1 MSKSALK
8 SIKAH
13 LDKLDFQ
20 RAADEAGDLVK
31 QDANNYIA
39 FLFLGKAQEELGKYV
54 AAEKALQS
62 AHRLKPEDGQALKG
76 LLGLCERLGG
86 AKLEVYHQ
94 TVLTL
99 ATIYANQD
107 DRESCA
113 DIINKYELCAQKHGS
128 PSQYRHALDLIAP
141 TSPIYNVLEGRVLQ
155 PALVYQRV
163 LESATAEEQE
173 WITSQVGARRT
184 RLGARIDQ
192 VTNEVRREAIPKFDI
207 EHKYSALIS
216 WTQDDE
222 VRWELEQKRFRRMYE
237 DLSVLPAEEKPAQRD
252 KVLNEANG
260 MVAVGQPYSLA
271 WRVVLDWLDEQDLDA
286 WRSDLLWK
294 YIELFEDDGLTK
306 VLRAFLDS
314 KATMSTRD
322 QASHQDMPVAENKL
336 SEADQLILMNE
347 GLDDCPDC
355 LFAYKI
361 VAHTYLG
368 LEEYQSTAE
377 TGNKYLDLTR
387 SAKKKYAVDLRNNQ
401 DGVELDL
408 ATAYIYYQSPR
419 HHAEAKILFEDILTR
434 KPKLTAAL
442 LGVGLIYEDDTDY
455 TQAVAFLSRAAEQN
469 PEDLR
474 VRNELAWCKASTGDL
489 IEGLHALEA
498 VIVGIDKLEPLDSNM
513 KAEVLYRIA
522 FCKWNSDT
530 SAAARK
536 DKQGPYKF
544 LLECLKLNASYAPA
558 YTLLGVYFQDYGK
571 SKQRARVA
579 LQKAFELS
587 TSELVAAERL
597 AQLFA
602 NNGEWDLVELIS
614 QRVVSSGK
622 ARPAPGSK
630 KKALSWPDAAL
641 GVVQLNKQ
649 QYSKSI
655 VSFQAALRVNPNEYH
670 CWVGLGESYHN
681 SGRYV
686 AASKVFSRAGE
697 IGRGLPTEQT
707 WFARYMQAN
716 VEKEVGAYD
725 NAIKAYEGV
734 LAVKEDEFGV
744 LLALLQTFADNAW
757 TRIARGMFG
766 AAASSAGE
774 AFKIAAHIVE
784 INVDNFNLWKAL
796 GDACSAMAHVKAFAS
811 RDQMLRVSK
820 ILSHGATEASF
831 GMLQDQDLVTVDMLS
846 EITTTTKDAVAD
858 KYLIASILAHKRS
871 IHVSAHDI
879 HAQSVGWY
887 NLGSTEHQ
895 TWVSCG
901 SSLRTKGQRPR
912 RFLKASI
919 KCFRNAIEQEASNA
933 DFWNAFGIVTLTQNP
948 QVAQHSFIR
957 SLNLNENNARTW
969 ANLGA
974 LYLLNNEPVLANEAF
989 TRAQS
994 VDPEYAEAWVGQA
1007 LVATLYG
1014 NTTEARSL
1022 FTHAF
1027 EISDSEAL
1035 STKRQYVTSAFDLL
1049 MLQDNESANA
1059 NAQSVLQPL
1068 LAVRQLHGLTPAN
1081 VVVSHLLA
1089 LYAERVED
1097 YTTAEEALQEVCD
1110 SVEIE
1115 YEKLESEEH
1124 LTHFAQAKA
1133 DLARVQL
1140 SRQEYAKAAENAEIS
1155 LDLSADDVG
1164 PTYTESRRK
1173 WRLSAHITAG
1183 LAHSHS
1189 KSIDRSIKMFQ
1200 DALEEAPGEPDVI
1213 CMLAQVLWAKGGE
1226 QERAAA
1232 RSQLFDC
1239 AENHPEHVQTACL
1252 LATMGLSDSDEEVIE
1267 AMNETLG
1274 DLRMTHDISESDKLK
1289 IGKVVTVVQKQMS
1302 KTGTAVADAT
1312 ASIVL
1317 APGEPSGWLEL
1328 FEATSDEHAAEMA
1341 RQLALRMIPPG
1352 GELEAEDVA
1361 TFISCTGKLDYS
1373 QQAIIFAPW
1382 KADAYELVIA

>member
-13 LDKLDFQ
+13 LDKRDFQ
-20 RAADEAGDLVK
+20 KAADEARDLVK
-31 QDANNYIA
+31 QDVNNHIA
-39 FLFLGKAQEELGKYV
+39 FLFLGKAQEELGDLT

-62 AHRLKPEDGQALKG
+62 ASRVKPDDAQALKG
-76 LLGLCERLGG
+76 LLGLFERQGG
-86 AKLEVYHQ
+86 AKLDEYHQ
-94 TVLTL
+94 TVLAL

-128 PSQYRHALDLIAP
+128 PSQYRQALNLIAP
-141 TSPIYNVLEGRVLQ
+141 TSPIYNALEGRVLQ
-155 PALVYQRV
+155 PALTYQRI
-163 LESATAEEQE
+163 LESSTSEEKD
-173 WITSQVGARRT
+173 WITSQVAERRT
-184 RLGARIDQ
+184 RLGARIDH
-192 VTNEVRREAIPKFDI
+192 VTNEVKREAVPRFDI
-207 EHKYSALIS
+207 EHKYSALIG

-222 VRWELEQKRFRRMYE
+222 LRWELEQKRFQRMYE
-237 DLSVLPAEEKPAQRD
+237 DLIVLPMEEKSAQRD
-252 KVLNEANG
+252 SVLNEANG

-286 WRSDLLWK
+286 WRPDLLWK
-294 YIELFEDDGLTK
+294 YVELFPDDGLTK

-314 KATMSTRD
+314 
-322 QASHQDMPVAENKL
+322 QAALLPGGHNAQDVGGEETKL
-336 SEADQLILMNE
+336 SESDQLILMNE
-347 GLDDCPDC
+347 GLEDCSEC
-355 LFAYKI
+355 LLAHKI
-361 VAHTYLG
+361 VTHAYLR
-368 LEEYQSTAE
+368 LEEYHSTAE
-377 TGNKYLDLTR
+377 TGQKYMALAKA
-387 SAKKKYAVDLRNNQ
+387 AKKRFAVDLRNNQ
-401 DGVELDL
+401 DGVEVDL
-408 ATAYIYYQSPR
+408 ATAYVYYQSPR
-419 HHAEAKILFEDILTR
+419 HHAEAKALFENILTR

-455 TQAVAFLSRAAEQN
+455 VQAVAFLSRAAEQN

-474 VRNELAWCKASTGDL
+474 VRHELAWCKTLAGDL
-489 IEGLHALEA
+489 VGGLQTLEA
-498 VIVGIDKLEPLDSNM
+498 VLVDIDTLEPPDTNM
-513 KAEVLYRIA
+513 KAEILYRIA
-522 FCKWNSDT
+522 FCKWNSNA

-558 YTLLGVYFQDYGK
+558 YTLLGIYFQDYGK

-602 NNGEWDLVELIS
+602 NNREWDLVELIS

-655 VSFQAALRVNPNEYH
+655 TSFQAALRVDPKDYH

-686 AASKVFSRAGE
+686 AASKVFSRAAE
-697 IGRGLPTEQT
+697 IGRKLPTDQT
-707 WFARYMQAN
+707 WFAKYMQAD

-725 NAIKAYEGV
+725 NAIQAYKAV
-734 LAVKEDEFGV
+734 LEVKKDEFGV

-757 TRIARGMFG
+757 AKIARGMFG

-774 AFKIAAHIVE
+774 AFKIAGHIVE

-796 GDACSAMAHVKAFAS
+796 GDACSAMAHVKAFAIQ
-811 RDQMLRVSK
+811 DRVTSLAR
-820 ILSHGATEASF
+820 ILGHGATAASF
-831 GMLQDQDLVTVDMLS
+831 DMLREQDLVAVDILS
-846 EITTTTKDAVAD
+846 EMTTTIPDAVAD

-871 IHVSAHDI
+871 VHMAAHDI

-887 NLGSTEHQ
+887 NLGSAEYQ
-895 TWVSCG
+895 AWVSGG
-901 SSLRTKGQRPR
+901 SSLRTKGQKPR
-912 RFLKASI
+912 RFLKASM

-933 DFWNAFGIVTLTQNP
+933 DFWTAFGVVTMTQNP
-948 QVAQHSFIR
+948 LVAQHSFIR
-957 SLNLNENNARTW
+957 SLNLNENNARPWT
-969 ANLGA
+969 NLGA
-974 LYLLNNEPVLANEAF
+974 LYLLDNELVLANESF

-994 VDPEYAEAWVGQA
+994 VDPDYADAWVGQA

-1014 NTTEARSL
+1014 NLTEARSL

-1027 EISDSEAL
+1027 KISDSEAL
-1035 STKRQYVTSAFDLL
+1035 STKRQYVTPAFDHL
-1049 MLQDNESANA
+1049 MLHDDTSASA
-1059 NAQSVLQPL
+1059 VSILQPL
-1068 LAVRQLHGLTPAN
+1068 LAVRQLHSLAPAN

-1097 YTTAEEALQEVCD
+1097 YITAAEALQEVCD
-1110 SVEIE
+1110 SVEIA
-1115 YEKLESEEH
+1115 YEKSESEEY
-1124 LTHFAQAKA
+1124 LAHFSQAKA

-1140 SRQEYAKAAENAEIS
+1140 SRQEFAKAADNAETS
-1155 LDLSADDVG
+1155 LDLSAADVG
-1164 PTYTESRRK
+1164 SAYAESRRK

-1183 LAHSHS
+1183 LAHSHLR
-1189 KSIDRSIKMFQ
+1189 SIDQSIKMFQ
-1200 DALEEAPGEPDVI
+1200 AALMEAPGESDVI

-1239 AENHPEHVQTACL
+1239 AENNPEHVQTACL
-1252 LATMGLSDSDEEVIE
+1252 LTTMGLSDNDEEVIE
-1267 AMNETLG
+1267 AMREELG
-1274 DLRMTHDISESDKLK
+1274 RLRMDNNISEAEKLK
-1289 IGKVVTVVQKQMS
+1289 IGRVLAAVQEQVS
-1302 KTGTAVADAT
+1302 RTESALGDAT
-1312 ASIVL
+1312 ASIML
-1317 APGEPSGWLEL
+1317 APSEPQGWLEL
-1328 FEATSDEHAAEMA
+1328 FETTSHEHAAEMA
-1341 RQLALRMIPPG
+1341 KQLVLRLIPPG
-1352 GELEAEDVA
+1352 GESNAGEVA
-1361 TFISCTGKLDYS
+1361 AFYSSTGQTDDM
-1373 QQAIIFAPW
+1373 QRAIAFAPW
-1382 KADAYELVIA
+1382 NAEAYEIVTV